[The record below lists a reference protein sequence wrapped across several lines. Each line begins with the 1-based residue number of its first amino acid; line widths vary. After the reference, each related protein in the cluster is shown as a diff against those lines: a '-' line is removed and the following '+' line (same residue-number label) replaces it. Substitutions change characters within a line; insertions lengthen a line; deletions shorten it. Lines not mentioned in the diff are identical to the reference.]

1 MRVMP
6 PPVSEKPPVVV
17 ELIWEHDLVF
27 AGSSGGV
34 TMRLDSGSKEGAS
47 PMQALAFGLAAC
59 MAMDLVVI
67 LRKARQDIRGLRA
80 DLTGVRAPEEPRRFT
95 AFDLRYTITGP
106 VDRAHADRAIQLSRD
121 KYCSVWHTLRQD
133 IPLNVTVQIAD

>member
-1 MRVMP
+1 MP
-6 PPVSEKPPVVV
+6 PPATEKPPVVV

-34 TMRLDSGSKEGAS
+34 TMRLDSGSKEGPS
-47 PMQALAFGLAAC
+47 PMQALAFGLASC
-59 MAMDLVVI
+59 MAMDVVVI
-67 LRKARQDIRGLRA
+67 LKKARQDLRGLRA

-95 AFDLRYTITGP
+95 SFDLRYTITGT
-106 VDRAHADRAIQLSRD
+106 VDAAQANRAIQLSRD